1 MNNSVRERVS
11 FSTCQESERIKFEQE
26 GSVYRLVIKQTIK
39 TDGGEYTCRALN
51 KSGET
56 SCSANMYIAEPK
68 V

>member
-1 MNNSVRERVS
+1 MIL
-11 FSTCQESERIKFEQE
+11 FQIFQESERIKFEQE
-26 GSVYRLVIKQTIK
+26 SSVYRLVIKQTIK

>member
-1 MNNSVRERVS
+1 M
-11 FSTCQESERIKFEQE
+11 
-26 GSVYRLVIKQTIK
+26 YRLVIKQTIK
-39 TDGGEYTCRALN
+39 TDGGEYMCRALN